1 MSKGLAQV
9 PTVVVTLE
17 GRTAVLLR
25 AAAAARDMSAV
36 SLARDLIE
44 TITAGN
50 LVTAVLDDGAPA
62 DRTSTGPGS

>member
-1 MSKGLAQV
+1 MAPLGPVARQQV

-36 SLARDLIE
+36 SLARDLID
-44 TITAGN
+44 TITADN

-62 DRTSTGPGS
+62 EPPP